1 MSRSDKILIVGAGI
15 GGLCAAIA
23 LVQNGSEVDVIDIKP
38 DNSVA
43 GVGWGLRTNGL
54 RALREIGILE
64 KTLEIGFPTPPLT
77 YYDRKGDHVVD
88 ISYGRKVD
96 GMPNNVQLPRLGFL
110 EMASARAMELGCNIM
125 MATTAVDIQQDDDG
139 VTVELSNGSSRRYD
153 LVIGFDGINS
163 QIREYLFGKKYVPA
177 VSYTHLTLPTI
188 YSV

>member
-64 KTLEIGFPTPPLT
+64 KTLGSVF
-77 YYDRKGDHVVD
+77 R
-88 ISYGRKVD
+88 
-96 GMPNNVQLPRLGFL
+96 RLL
-110 EMASARAMELGCNIM
+110 SPITIARATMSSIFPMGGKWTACP
-125 MATTAVDIQQDDDG
+125 TTSSFRDLV
-139 VTVELSNGSSRRYD
+139 SSRWPVHARWSW
-153 LVIGFDGINS
+153 VATS
-163 QIREYLFGKKYVPA
+163 
-177 VSYTHLTLPTI
+177 
-188 YSV
+188 